1 MTQACCEVIQHELGL
16 VSGWISMIL
25 QAIWKGAKKEDN
37 EYKEAY
43 FLHTNPSNTSKM
55 KNQALSFFFFGK

>member
-1 MTQACCEVIQHELGL
+1 M
-16 VSGWISMIL
+16 SGWISMIL